1 MKEFPRLV
9 AILRGMTPA
18 DAPALGPVLV
28 EAGFSAIEVPLN
40 SPEPLR
46 GIEALAR
53 AVGDVAW
60 IGAGTVLAPDDV
72 SRVADAGARFV
83 VAPNFEPRVVAAAAA
98 KKLPSMPGVA
108 TPSEAFNAIAAGADM
123 LKIFPAEQIAP
134 AVVKAWRAVLPE
146 ETRLYP
152 VGGITPEKMPA
163 YLAAGA
169 HGFGIG
175 SALWRPGA
183 ALDAVRTAAEAFVKT
198 LPKEKRG

>member
-1 MKEFPRLV
+1 MKDFPRLV

-40 SPEPLR
+40 SPDPFR

-53 AVGDVAW
+53 AVGNVAW
-60 IGAGTVLAPDDV
+60 VGAGTVLCPDDV
-72 SRVADAGARFV
+72 SRVADAGARFI
-83 VAPNFEPRVVAAAAA
+83 VAPNFEPGVVAAASAR
-98 KKLPSMPGVA
+98 KLPSMPGVA
-108 TPSEAFNAIAAGADM
+108 TPSEAFNALAAGAEM

-134 AVVKAWRAVLPE
+134 DVVKAWRAVLPE
-146 ETRLYP
+146 EARLYP

-169 HGFGIG
+169 QGFGIG

-183 ALDAVRTAAEAFVKT
+183 SLASVRTAAGAFVKA
-198 LPKEKRG
+198 LANKKS

>member
-18 DAPALGPVLV
+18 DAPALGAVLV

-40 SPEPLR
+40 SPDPFR

-53 AVGDVAW
+53 AVGKVAW
-60 IGAGTVLAPDDV
+60 VGAGTVLAPDDV
-72 SRVADAGARFV
+72 SRAADAGARFV
-83 VAPNFEPRVVAAAAA
+83 VAPNFEPSVVAAASAR
-98 KKLPSMPGVA
+98 KLPSMPGVA
-108 TPSEAFNAIAAGADM
+108 TPSEAFSALAAGADM

-152 VGGITPEKMPA
+152 VGGISPEKMPA

-169 HGFGIG
+169 YGFGIG

-183 ALDAVRTAAEAFVKT
+183 PLDAVRTTGGAFVKA
-198 LPKEKRG
+198 LSEEGS

>member
-18 DAPALGPVLV
+18 DAPALGTVLV

-53 AVGDVAW
+53 AVGNVAW
-60 IGAGTVLAPDDV
+60 IGAGTVLAADDV

-83 VAPNFEPRVVAAAAA
+83 VAPNFEPRVVAAASAR
-98 KKLPSMPGVA
+98 KLPSMPGVA
-108 TPSEAFNAIAAGADM
+108 TPSEAFNALAAGADM

-134 AVVKAWRAVLPE
+134 EVVKAWRAVLPE
-146 ETRLYP
+146 ATRLYP

-183 ALDAVRTAAEAFVKT
+183 SLDTVRTAAKAFVKAV
-198 LPKEKRG
+198 PEKRS